1 MATDRTA
8 IDTIRGYYYQFD
20 LYALQILESSGE
32 KIVLEGIEDVDVK
45 TATETTAIQCKYY
58 EGTSY
63 NHSVIAE
70 PIRWML
76 KHFSEHKAE
85 SFKYQLYGHY
95 RDGQDKL
102 ILPLTTGFV
111 KNKFFTFTKDGVEHE
126 YHRELSLTDEEI
138 ALFVERLKIIINA
151 VSFDNQYSHLLA
163 KIQETWKCKP
173 IEAESHYY
181 PIILKLVREI
191 ATDKDIAKRTVTREA
206 FVENVNS
213 YKKPL
218 FDIWFAKKFG
228 RECYHKRLHKTY
240 FSPGLNMN
248 PYERFFLIDCDDKIS
263 DVDIKHMVLSV
274 CKRWSKTSTQKG
286 VPFVP
291 YICLV
296 NLPYERLPHIKTM
309 LYEDGLI
316 VNDGHP
322 FGSSPFYAKAIIQ
335 EAKQGRDLTIKM
347 IDDICMIDDVLD
359 SISGKT
365 REIYQFYRN
374 TPYYNNTKH
383 TLISIYIES
392 TDEVEQII

>member
-32 KIVLEGIEDVDVK
+32 EIVLEGIEDVDVK

-63 NHSVIAE
+63 NHSVIAKA
-70 PIRWML
+70 IRWML

-95 RDGQDKL
+95 KDGQDKL
-102 ILPLTTGFV
+102 ALPLTTEFV
-111 KNKFFTFTKDGVEHE
+111 KDKFFTFTENKVKHE
-126 YHRELSLTDEEI
+126 YHKDLSLTDEEI
-138 ALFVERLKIIINA
+138 SRFLERLKIIINA
-151 VSFDNQYSHLLA
+151 GSFDDQYSHLLA

-181 PIILKLVREI
+181 PIILKLVREM
-191 ATDKDIAKRTVTREA
+191 ATAKDVANRTVTREA

-218 FDIWFAKKFG
+218 FDIWYARKFG
-228 RECYHKRLHKTY
+228 RENYHKRMHKMF
-240 FSPGLNMN
+240 FSPGLNTN
-248 PYERFFLIDCDDKIS
+248 PYERFFLIDCDGTLS
-263 DVDIKHMVLSV
+263 DADIKQLVLLV
-274 CKRWSKTSTQKG
+274 CSKWSNLSERKKE
-286 VPFVP
+286 PYVP
-291 YICLV
+291 YVCLV
-296 NLPYERLPHIKTM
+296 NLSPERLPHIKTM

-322 FGSSPFYAKAIIQ
+322 FGSSPFYPKAIIQ
-335 EAKQGRDLTIKM
+335 EPKAGGRLTIKM
-347 IDDICMIDDVLD
+347 IDDIGMIDSVLD

-365 REIYQFYRN
+365 REIFQFYRN
-374 TPYYNNTKH
+374 IPYYNNTKH

>member
-151 VSFDNQYSHLLA
+151 VSFDNQYSHLL
-163 KIQETWKCKP
+163 
-173 IEAESHYY
+173 
-181 PIILKLVREI
+181 
-191 ATDKDIAKRTVTREA
+191 
-206 FVENVNS
+206 
-213 YKKPL
+213 
-218 FDIWFAKKFG
+218 
-228 RECYHKRLHKTY
+228 
-240 FSPGLNMN
+240 
-248 PYERFFLIDCDDKIS
+248 
-263 DVDIKHMVLSV
+263 
-274 CKRWSKTSTQKG
+274 
-286 VPFVP
+286 
-291 YICLV
+291 
-296 NLPYERLPHIKTM
+296 
-309 LYEDGLI
+309 
-316 VNDGHP
+316 
-322 FGSSPFYAKAIIQ
+322 
-335 EAKQGRDLTIKM
+335 
-347 IDDICMIDDVLD
+347 
-359 SISGKT
+359 
-365 REIYQFYRN
+365 
-374 TPYYNNTKH
+374 
-383 TLISIYIES
+383 
-392 TDEVEQII
+392 